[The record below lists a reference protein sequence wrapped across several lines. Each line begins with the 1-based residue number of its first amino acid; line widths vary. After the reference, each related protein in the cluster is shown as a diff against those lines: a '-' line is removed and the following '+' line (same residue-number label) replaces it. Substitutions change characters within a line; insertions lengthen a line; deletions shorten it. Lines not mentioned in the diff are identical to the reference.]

1 MSHSTYPDEL
11 YLAPTKSCRGDIL
24 LPGSKSIANRALLMA
39 ALCDGGTTELDN
51 LLDSDDTQFMRQA
64 LTALGVAHGTRQQSD
79 KDLAPT
85 PESTI
90 ANLKWQVTGCG
101 GHWPQ
106 QPSSLYLGNAGTAMR
121 PLLAVLA
128 LTWQGGPLKL
138 HGEPRMHERPL
149 GPLLSALRSLG
160 CELEC
165 EASDGYPPIIIRPR
179 QSLAAPAK
187 VKTLSI
193 DGSLSSQFISALL
206 MALPLA
212 PHDTE
217 LTLTGEI
224 VSRPYIELTIAMLAK
239 FGIEIVAKATDCY
252 VIRGQQRY
260 QSPRNYWIEGDA
272 SAASYW
278 LAAGVLGQG
287 PVTVHG
293 AGFESLQGDVG
304 FAEVLIQM
312 GAAIQVAAQR
322 MTARGVRQ
330 PLQGIDVDLNHIPD
344 AAMTLAPLALFA
356 KGPTRI
362 RNVANWRLKET
373 DRLAAMATELRKTG
387 ADVELHADGLTI
399 TPPQHWQ
406 AATIDT
412 YNDHR
417 MAMCFALLSF
427 APTGV
432 TIRDPSCCRKTYP
445 DFFALY
451 SQHCHE

>member
-1 MSHSTYPDEL
+1 
-11 YLAPTKSCRGDIL
+11 
-24 LPGSKSIANRALLMA
+24 MA
-39 ALCDGGTTELDN
+39 ALCDGGTTNLAN

-64 LTALGVAHGTRQQSD
+64 LTALGVAHRSQQLSETTT
-79 KDLAPT
+79 AQPT
-85 PESTI
+85 A
-90 ANLKWQVTGCG
+90 ANLNWQVTGCG
-101 GHWPQ
+101 GHWPH
-106 QPSSLYLGNAGTAMR
+106 QPQSLYLGNAGTAMR

-128 LTWQGGPLKL
+128 LTWQGGPLRL

-149 GPLLSALRSLG
+149 GPLVDALRSLG

-165 EASDGYPPIIIRPR
+165 EASAGYPPIIIRPR
-179 QSLAAPAK
+179 RLLPAQQQLT
-187 VKTLSI
+187 TLSI

-206 MALPLA
+206 IALPLA

-217 LTLTGEI
+217 LKLTGEI

-239 FGIEIVAKATDCY
+239 FGIDIVAKASDCY
-252 VIRGQQRY
+252 LIRGQQRY
-260 QSPRNYWIEGDA
+260 QSPQQYWIEGDA

-293 AGFESLQGDVG
+293 AGSESLQGDVA
-304 FAEVLIQM
+304 FADVLIQM
-312 GAAIQVAAQR
+312 GAAVQVAAQH
-322 MTARGVRQ
+322 MTAHGVRQ
-330 PLQGIDVDLNHIPD
+330 PLQGIDVDLNQIPD

-373 DRLAAMATELRKTG
+373 DRLLAMATELRKTG
-387 ADVELHADGLTI
+387 AQVELHADGLTI
-399 TPPQHWQ
+399 SPPRQWQ

-432 TIRDPSCCRKTYP
+432 TIRDPGCCRKTYP

-451 SQHCHE
+451 SQHCHQ